1 MAVDYDV
8 VIIGGS
14 LAGRYAAVAATQLK
28 ATVALIEPIP
38 RSEGSEGEDNSKF
51 TRHSKRATQNEPLA
65 TRPYPLTT
73 HHLPVACCL
82 GSKI

>member
-51 TRHSKRATQNEPLA
+51 TRHSPLTTRHSPLA
-65 TRPYPLTT
+65 TRHSPLAT
-73 HHLPVACCL
+73 HLSP
-82 GSKI
+82 